1 MDYNVS
7 ILLVLILT
15 TISLSEGEFFI
26 EEEHTLD
33 GDLQKPD
40 VYILVIIHKFTSFKI
55 IKSNIVSQ

>member
-1 MDYNVS
+1 MDYTFS

-15 TISLSEGEFFI
+15 TISLSEGQFFI

-40 VYILVIIHKFTSFKI
+40 VLLVIIHKFTSFKI